1 MTVCK
6 LAIMMALSTRIIRDY
21 EVDTVEQISGYF
33 YKGYWNLNPEEL
45 FLLILIDAMS
55 QHLEIEAT
63 AATAILTGQPWIP
76 TRTKPGTAIKG
87 TSIASI
93 MSRKLLSNV
102 RLPVGIS
109 LITPMG
115 KSLKDFHWSKTNKLG
130 AVIGRYIPWIG
141 WAMAFYYARAILIDT
156 GETFNKMV
164 KPEHKVA
171 WTYF

>member
-1 MTVCK
+1 
-6 LAIMMALSTRIIRDY
+6 
-21 EVDTVEQISGYF
+21 
-33 YKGYWNLNPEEL
+33 
-45 FLLILIDAMS
+45 
-55 QHLEIEAT
+55 
-63 AATAILTGQPWIP
+63 
-76 TRTKPGTAIKG
+76 
-87 TSIASI
+87 

>member
-1 MTVCK
+1 
-6 LAIMMALSTRIIRDY
+6 MMALSARIIRDY

-33 YKGYWNLNPEEL
+33 YKGYWNLKPEEL

-55 QHLEIEAT
+55 QHLEIEVT
-63 AATAILTGQPWIP
+63 AAAAILTGQPWIP

-109 LITPMG
+109 FITPMG
-115 KSLKDFHWSKTNKLG
+115 KSLKDFH
-130 AVIGRYIPWIG
+130 
-141 WAMAFYYARAILIDT
+141 
-156 GETFNKMV
+156 
-164 KPEHKVA
+164 
-171 WTYF
+171 

>member
-6 LAIMMALSTRIIRDY
+6 SAIMMALSARIIRDY

-33 YKGYWNLNPEEL
+33 YKGYWNLKPEEL

-115 KSLKDFHWSKTNKLG
+115 KSLKNFHWSKTKKLG